1 VILIPVCFEE
11 TVTQE
16 VMAKVLGVLLVLA
29 LGAAALWIFWP
40 ASTIVPGILEVS
52 GRVEGDQAAIG
63 ARIGGRVIHL
73 PVREGQTLKANE
85 IIAELSSEQ
94 AKAKVEEA
102 DHDLHTAREQV
113 EQAAAQIAVL
123 EREIKTRETAVRLA
137 EKESKARIR
146 EAKAA
151 LEVARARLPQAEAE
165 RQRTEKDFSR
175 YQELSAK
182 DLIAPQ
188 QVDYAKAAFHSA
200 RAEEE
205 VARKQIAQVVE
216 SLELAQA
223 MAIDVE
229 LRSREVDQ
237 AKERLREAVAAS
249 KAAKARV
256 QSFQARKLQA
266 EADLRETRVFAPFDG
281 TILRRLVQEG
291 QVVAP
296 GTPLVTYVDLSQL
309 YAKVYVAQ
317 GELGKIK
324 IDDPARV
331 YTDAFPK
338 RYFEAT
344 VSEVSERAE
353 FTPRDVHMKDERVNL
368 VFAVKL
374 AIKNPQGVLKPGMP
388 VDARLRWDPESA
400 WGDGLD

>member
-1 VILIPVCFEE
+1 VIPTPVCFEE

-29 LGAAALWIFWP
+29 LGAAALWSFWP
-40 ASTIVPGILEVS
+40 ATEIVPGILDVS

-63 ARIGGRVIHL
+63 AKVGGRITRL
-73 PVREGQTLKANE
+73 PAREGQTLKADE

-94 AKAKVEEA
+94 LKAKLEEA
-102 DHDLHTAREQV
+102 EHELHTAQEQV
-113 EQAAAQIAVL
+113 GQAAAQIAVF
-123 EREIKTRETAVRLA
+123 EREIKTRETAVHLA
-137 EKESKARIR
+137 AKESAARIR
-146 EAKAA
+146 EAEAA
-151 LEVARARLPQAEAE
+151 LEAARPRLPQAEAE
-165 RQRTEKDFSR
+165 RRRAEKDFLR
-175 YQELSAK
+175 YQELLEK

-188 QVDYAKAAFHSA
+188 QVDDAKAAFHSA

-205 VARKQIAQVVE
+205 VARKQIAQAEASVK
-216 SLELAQA
+216 LAQA
-223 MAIDVE
+223 MAIVAE
-229 LRSREVDQ
+229 LRSREVEQ
-237 AKERLREAVAAS
+237 AKERLREAAAAS

-266 EADLRETRVFAPFDG
+266 EADLRETRVLAPFDG
-281 TILRRLVQEG
+281 TLLRRLVQEG

-296 GTPLVTYVDLSQL
+296 GTPLATFVDLAKL

-317 GELGKIK
+317 GELGKLK
-324 IDDPARV
+324 IGDPARV

-338 RYFEAT
+338 RYFEAA
-344 VSEVSERAE
+344 VSEVSEQAE

-374 AIKNPQGVLKPGMP
+374 AIKNPEGVLKPGMP
-388 VDARLRWDPESA
+388 VDARVRWLPESA
-400 WGDGLD
+400 WRDGLE